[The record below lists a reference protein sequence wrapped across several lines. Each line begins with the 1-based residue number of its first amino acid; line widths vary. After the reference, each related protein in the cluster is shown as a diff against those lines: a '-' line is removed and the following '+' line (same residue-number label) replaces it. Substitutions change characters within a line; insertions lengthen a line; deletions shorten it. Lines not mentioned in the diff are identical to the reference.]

1 MKFSLS
7 EIGETG
13 LHIEIVKSSSWL
25 AGVSEVLDEVE
36 EARITSDLYFD
47 VNVYKLVDELSISG
61 EISFSLET
69 ICSRCL
75 GVVDIDLKPKIN
87 LILMYVKVPE
97 YESDWNTNVDYDS
110 FTGEEI
116 DLSSYLLEVIVRSLP
131 YKILCK
137 EECKGLCSGCGGNLN
152 LSKCSCESVWIDPR
166 FEALKNLKT

>member
-7 EIGETG
+7 EVGETG
-13 LHIEIVKSSSWL
+13 LHIETVKSSDWL
-25 AGVSEVLDEVE
+25 AGVPEVLDGVE
-36 EARITSDLYFD
+36 EARITSDIYFD
-47 VNVYKLVDELSISG
+47 VHVYRLDDELSVRG

-87 LILMYVKVPE
+87 LILMQAQAPE
-97 YESDWNTNVDYDS
+97 DESDWNTNMDYES
-110 FTGEEI
+110 FTGEDI

-137 EECKGLCSGCGGNLN
+137 EDCKGLCIGCGENLN
-152 LSKCSCESVWIDPR
+152 VSQCSCESVWVDPR
-166 FEALKNLKT
+166 FETLKNLKI